1 LNEVYEVMRGRSD
14 FAWIVVLPLI
24 ATVLFGGVP
33 TNVCAQAKPQVR
45 PPRVDQAPQK
55 NDPKAQEG
63 EVVRVETDLVNIFF
77 TAADKNRRFITSLGQ
92 QDIRVIED
100 GTPQEIFTF
109 QRETDRPLSIAI
121 LIDVSASEE
130 LTLPSEKAAAREF
143 VKTVLRKGKDEA
155 AIISFTGEA
164 TVEQGLTDNAELLQ
178 KAIDRV
184 QIVLPPG
191 YIGGG
196 VIVPPIYNPDPRAGS
211 TAIWDAIWV
220 TSEDLLSETH
230 DKTRR
235 TIILLTDGADTSSR
249 FKRNEAVERAM
260 RAGAVVYSIGIGDT
274 KNFGVE
280 KDSLRKLSERTGGLA
295 FFPKDETDLRAA
307 FAQIEQELRSQ
318 YLVAYAPTN
327 KTRDGAYRTVEI
339 DLVNP
344 EFRKQKLLLNYR
356 QGYFA
361 QGMRSQSG
369 EARDK

>member
-1 LNEVYEVMRGRSD
+1 MHGRND
-14 FAWIVVLPLI
+14 FAWIVVLLLI
-24 ATVLFGGVP
+24 AAALFGGAP
-33 TNVCAQAKPQVR
+33 TRVCAQSKPQAR
-45 PPRVDQAPQK
+45 PPKVDQVPQK
-55 NDPKAQEG
+55 NDPKAQES

-77 TAADKNRRFITSLGQ
+77 TATDKNRRFITSLGQ

-100 GTPQEIFTF
+100 GAPQEIFTF

-130 LTLPSEKAAAREF
+130 LTLPAEKAAAREF
-143 VKTVLRKGKDEA
+143 VSTVLRKGKDEA
-155 AIISFTGEA
+155 AIVSFTGEA
-164 TVEQGLTDNAELLQ
+164 TVEQGLTDNAERLQ
-178 KAIDRV
+178 KAIDGIE
-184 QIVLPPG
+184 IVFPQG

-196 VIVPPIYNPDPRAGS
+196 IVVSGMPTRNDTDPRAGS

-220 TSEDLLSETH
+220 TSEDLLSETR

-249 FKRNEAVERAM
+249 FKRNAAIERAM
-260 RAGAVVYSIGIGDT
+260 KAGAVIYSIGIGDT

-280 KDSLRKLSERTGGLA
+280 KDTLRKLSERTGGLA
-295 FFPKDETDLRAA
+295 FFPKDEMDLRAA

-327 KTRDGAYRTVEI
+327 NSRDGSYRKVEI
-339 DLVNP
+339 ELVNP
-344 EFRKQKLLLNYR
+344 ELRKQKLLLNYR

-361 QGMRSQSG
+361 QGMAPQSG
-369 EARDK
+369 EPRIK

>member
-1 LNEVYEVMRGRSD
+1 MQGRND
-14 FAWIVVLPLI
+14 LVGIVISLLI
-24 ATVLFGGVP
+24 AAALFGGDP
-33 TNVCAQAKPQVR
+33 TRVCAQAKPQVR
-45 PPRVDQAPQK
+45 PPKVDQVPQK
-55 NDPKAQEG
+55 NDPKPPET
-63 EVVRVETDLVNIFF
+63 EVVRVETDLVNVFF
-77 TAADKNRRFITSLGQ
+77 TAADKNRRFITTLGQ

-100 GTPQEIFTF
+100 GVPQQIFTF

-143 VKTVLRKGKDEA
+143 VKTVLRTGKDEA

-164 TVEQGLTDNAELLQ
+164 TVEQSLTDDVQRLQ
-178 KAIDRV
+178 KAIGRV
-184 QIVLPPG
+184 EIVLPRG

-196 VIVPPIYNPDPRAGS
+196 VVVPPIYNPDPRAGS

-220 TSEDLLSETH
+220 TSADLLSETR

-260 RAGAVVYSIGIGDT
+260 KVGAVIYSIGIGDT
-274 KNFGVE
+274 TNFGVE

-307 FAQIEQELRSQ
+307 FGQIEQELRSQ

-327 KTRDGAYRTVEI
+327 KSRDGSYRKVEI
-339 DLVNP
+339 ELVNP
-344 EFRKQKLLLNYR
+344 ELRKQKLLLNYR

-361 QGMRSQSG
+361 QGMAPQSG
-369 EARDK
+369 EPRNK